1 MNTSSGRAGEYA
13 GLAGAATHEEQRKE
27 PRHPANGAVK
37 VKTTRSKIEGDLVD
51 VSGSGFRMA
60 HQDSSLE
67 PGQVIEFWHAYAAG
81 KARVIWNRIVQ
92 GRVETGFLIEER
104 F

>member
-1 MNTSSGRAGEYA
+1 MNTSLGHG
-13 GLAGAATHEEQRKE
+13 GIAGAAVHEDQRKE
-27 PRHPANGAVK
+27 PRHPARGAVK
-37 VKTTRSKIEGDLVD
+37 VKGLQFKIDGDLVD

-81 KARVIWNRIVQ
+81 RARVIWNRILQ